1 MYDHHSES
9 RGSDQIRTLFTLVRQ
24 QDGITRQQLSDRL
37 QIPATTLNRLIN
49 RLMNAG
55 LILEAGLADSSGG
68 RRPGLYSIAGTPF
81 RLLGLDISAAY
92 SRLVMINLQLEV
104 LDYIQLPGL
113 ADVAEAELSEKMTDA
128 VTQLLDR
135 QSVRS
140 DDILGMGIGWAAASD
155 QETEMKADDCP
166 AYVWDLRQQIMARW
180 NFPVAALR
188 GADAALYAGLW
199 LDRTLSDRHLLY
211 FSVGRTIRAGMV
223 WQGQFHQTGLA
234 TDQVNRLIIN
244 GDRQKSMAEL
254 GQIATHPAMLARY
267 RQLKKDDTVSWQ
279 DLCSAAAKG
288 KKKAIQVMQP
298 AARSVAVSIYNAA
311 LITGTDVVLFGGPVV
326 NESPEFEVMLR
337 GELADLIRPNDTLHL
352 LDQPYQDRLIAVGA
366 AACALE
372 QILDQRL
379 ETGA

>member
-379 ETGA
+379 DTGA